1 MANFINV
8 NTGVAR
14 ALTNGLVVEMIIS
27 QAAIETY
34 DVMIENISKTSGS
47 GKVYKRK
54 GVVHVSSGPGQF
66 PAKDSG
72 FLIGS
77 VGITN
82 PKGIDF
88 GTKNPDVLIT
98 LPALPSL
105 ELEFGTS
112 RMRSRPFIRRSLDE
126 ALNTR
131 LDKIIGN
138 VIKTL
143 ESAPQLFAM
152 LQRTRS
158 VVNRANIKT
167 RKRLEGLST

>member
-1 MANFINV
+1 MANFVNV

-34 DVMIENISKTSGS
+34 EIMKENISKTYGS

-66 PAKDSG
+66 PTKDSG

-82 PKGIDF
+82 PEGIDF
-88 GTKNPDVLIT
+88 GTKNPDVLQLTPT
-98 LPALPSL
+98 LYSGLISHQEFNFAKSEVDSLFQALIAGCFP
-105 ELEFGTS
+105 
-112 RMRSRPFIRRSLDE
+112 MSLD
-126 ALNTR
+126 
-131 LDKIIGN
+131 
-138 VIKTL
+138 
-143 ESAPQLFAM
+143 SSCF
-152 LQRTRS
+152 
-158 VVNRANIKT
+158 
-167 RKRLEGLST
+167 